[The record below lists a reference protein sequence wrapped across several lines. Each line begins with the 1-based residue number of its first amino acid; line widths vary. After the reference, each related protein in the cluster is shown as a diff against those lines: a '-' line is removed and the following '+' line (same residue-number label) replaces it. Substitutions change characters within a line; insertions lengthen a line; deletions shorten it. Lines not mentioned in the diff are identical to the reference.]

1 MTRLPTFSCNVV
13 GPHFDIPQILSFQI
27 NTKAFLFAEAEIHWG
42 NPVYLLLA
50 LSWTIHVN
58 IGHDIE
64 SVYVGE
70 SGKQSGRSSA
80 PRCNCS

>member
-1 MTRLPTFSCNVV
+1 MLPTFSCNVV
-13 GPHFDIPQILSFQI
+13 VPHFDIPQILI

-50 LSWTIHVN
+50 LAWTIHVN
-58 IGHDIE
+58 IGHDIG

-70 SGKQSGRSSA
+70 SGEQRGRSSA
-80 PRCNCS
+80 PRRNCS